1 LWNIYEKGINMIL
14 KILRNNFIKTLIDY
28 YAETEIVSF
37 FNLLSADI
45 LKMQRIDIAQNLYA
59 VISGKKQEKF
69 QNAVNKLKNYIPI
82 QYIIGNTE
90 FYNLTLKVNA
100 ATLIPRPE
108 TEELVAWIIND
119 QNNKQNISILDVGT
133 GSGCIAIALA
143 KNLPEAKVFA
153 LDVSEKALKIA
164 RQNAVD
170 NGVTIEFIEAD
181 IFDVDLGNLQFDV
194 IVSNPPYVRELEK
207 ETMSPNVLNHEPHLA
222 LFVKDDDPLLFY
234 RSIVEVANNTLKS
247 KGFLYFEINEF
258 LGNLTRQLV
267 QKLNYCNIELKKDLF
282 MKDRMIK
289 ANKK

>member
-1 LWNIYEKGINMIL
+1 MIL
-14 KILRNNFIKTLIDY
+14 KTLRNNFIKTLIDY

-282 MKDRMIK
+282 MKERMIK

>member
-1 LWNIYEKGINMIL
+1 MIL
-14 KILRNNFIKTLIDY
+14 KTLRNNFIKTLIDY

-82 QYIIGNTE
+82 QYITGNTE

-153 LDVSEKALKIA
+153 LDVSEKALRIA

-267 QKLNYCNIELKKDLF
+267 QKLNYSNIELKKDLF

>member
-1 LWNIYEKGINMIL
+1 MIL
-14 KILRNNFIKTLIDY
+14 KTLRNNFIKTLIDY

>member
-1 LWNIYEKGINMIL
+1 MIL
-14 KILRNNFIKTLIDY
+14 KTLRNNFIKTLIDY

-153 LDVSEKALKIA
+153 LDVSEKALRIA

-267 QKLNYCNIELKKDLF
+267 QKLNYSNIELKKDLF

>member
-1 LWNIYEKGINMIL
+1 M
-14 KILRNNFIKTLIDY
+14 
-28 YAETEIVSF
+28 
-37 FNLLSADI
+37 
-45 LKMQRIDIAQNLYA
+45 
-59 VISGKKQEKF
+59 
-69 QNAVNKLKNYIPI
+69 
-82 QYIIGNTE
+82 
-90 FYNLTLKVNA
+90 NA

-153 LDVSEKALKIA
+153 LDVSEKALRIA

-258 LGNLTRQLV
+258 LGNLTLQLV

>member
-1 LWNIYEKGINMIL
+1 MIL

-133 GSGCIAIALA
+133 GSGWIAIALA

-207 ETMSPNVLNHEPHLA
+207 QTMSPNVLNHEPHLA

>member
-1 LWNIYEKGINMIL
+1 MIL
-14 KILRNNFIKTLIDY
+14 KTLRNNFIKTLIDY

-82 QYIIGNTE
+82 QYITGNTE

-282 MKDRMIK
+282 MKERMIK

>member
-1 LWNIYEKGINMIL
+1 MIL

-82 QYIIGNTE
+82 QYITGNTE

>member
-1 LWNIYEKGINMIL
+1 MIL

-28 YAETEIVSF
+28 YVETEIVSF

-153 LDVSEKALKIA
+153 LDVSEKALKTA

-181 IFDVDLGNLQFDV
+181 IFDADLGNLQFDV

-258 LGNLTRQLV
+258 LGNLTRQLL
-267 QKLNYCNIELKKDLF
+267 QKLDYCNIELKKDLF

>member
-1 LWNIYEKGINMIL
+1 MIL
-14 KILRNNFIKTLIDY
+14 KSLRNNFTKILIDY
-28 YAETEIVSF
+28 YPETEIVSF
-37 FNLLSADI
+37 FNLLSVHI

-69 QNAVNKLKNYIPI
+69 QNAAKKLINYVPI
-82 QYIIGNTE
+82 QYILGYTE
-90 FYNLTLKVNA
+90 FYKLTFKVGA
-100 ATLIPRPE
+100 ATLIPRLE
-108 TEELVAWIIND
+108 TEELISWIIND
-119 QNNKQNISILDVGT
+119 HQNKQNISILDVGT

-153 LDVSEKALKIA
+153 LEVSEKALKIA
-164 RQNAVD
+164 RQNALD

-181 IFDVDLGNLQFDV
+181 IFDIDLENVQFDI

-207 ETMSPNVLNHEPHLA
+207 ETMSPNVLNYEPHLA
-222 LFVKDDDPLLFY
+222 LFVKDEDPLLFY
-234 RSIVEVANNTLKS
+234 RKITEIANSALKS

-258 LGNLTRQLV
+258 LGNLTQEFLKRQD
-267 QKLNYCNIELKKDLF
+267 YCNIKLKKDLF

>member
-14 KILRNNFIKTLIDY
+14 KTLRNNFIKTLIDY

-82 QYIIGNTE
+82 QYITGNTE

>member
-1 LWNIYEKGINMIL
+1 MIL

-207 ETMSPNVLNHEPHLA
+207 ETMSSNVLNHEPHLA

>member
-14 KILRNNFIKTLIDY
+14 KTLRNNFIKTLIDY

-82 QYIIGNTE
+82 QYITGNTE

-153 LDVSEKALKIA
+153 LDVSEKALRIA

-258 LGNLTRQLV
+258 LGNLTQEFLKRQD
-267 QKLNYCNIELKKDLF
+267 YCNIKLKKDLF

>member
-14 KILRNNFIKTLIDY
+14 KTLRNNFIKTLIDY

-153 LDVSEKALKIA
+153 LDVSEKALRIA
-164 RQNAVD
+164 RQNALD

-258 LGNLTRQLV
+258 LGNLTLQLV

>member
-14 KILRNNFIKTLIDY
+14 KTLRNNFIKTLIDY

-153 LDVSEKALKIA
+153 LDVSEKALRIA

-194 IVSNPPYVRELEK
+194 IVSNPPYVLEWEK

>member
-1 LWNIYEKGINMIL
+1 MIL
-14 KILRNNFIKTLIDY
+14 KTLRNNFIKTLIDY

-82 QYIIGNTE
+82 QYITGNTE

-153 LDVSEKALKIA
+153 LDVSEKALRIA

>member
-1 LWNIYEKGINMIL
+1 MIL

-82 QYIIGNTE
+82 QYITGNTE

-282 MKDRMIK
+282 MKERMIK

>member
-14 KILRNNFIKTLIDY
+14 KTLRNNFIKTLIDY

-82 QYIIGNTE
+82 QYITGNTE

-153 LDVSEKALKIA
+153 LDVSEKALRIA

-258 LGNLTRQLV
+258 LGNLTLQLV

>member
-14 KILRNNFIKTLIDY
+14 KTLRNNFIKTLIDY

>member
-1 LWNIYEKGINMIL
+1 MIL

-207 ETMSPNVLNHEPHLA
+207 QTMSPNVLNHEPHLA

>member
-1 LWNIYEKGINMIL
+1 MIL
-14 KILRNNFIKTLIDY
+14 KTLRNNFIKTLIDY

-82 QYIIGNTE
+82 QYITGNTE

-153 LDVSEKALKIA
+153 LDVSEKALRIA

-258 LGNLTRQLV
+258 LGNLTLQLV

>member
-14 KILRNNFIKTLIDY
+14 KTLRNNFIKTLIDY

-82 QYIIGNTE
+82 QYITGNTE

-153 LDVSEKALKIA
+153 LDVSEKALRIA

>member
-1 LWNIYEKGINMIL
+1 MIL

>member
-1 LWNIYEKGINMIL
+1 MIL
-14 KILRNNFIKTLIDY
+14 KTLRNNFIKTLIDH

-82 QYIIGNTE
+82 QYITGNTE

>member
-1 LWNIYEKGINMIL
+1 MIL
-14 KILRNNFIKTLIDY
+14 KTLRNNFIKTLIDY

-153 LDVSEKALKIA
+153 LDVSEKALRIA

-258 LGNLTRQLV
+258 LGDLTRQLV
-267 QKLNYCNIELKKDLF
+267 KRLNYRDIELKKDLSR
-282 MKDRMIK
+282 KDRMLK

>member
-1 LWNIYEKGINMIL
+1 MIL

-282 MKDRMIK
+282 MKDRLIK

>member
-1 LWNIYEKGINMIL
+1 MIL
-14 KILRNNFIKTLIDY
+14 KTLRNNFIKTLIDY

-82 QYIIGNTE
+82 QYITGNTE

-181 IFDVDLGNLQFDV
+181 IFDVDLGNLQ
-194 IVSNPPYVRELEK
+194 
-207 ETMSPNVLNHEPHLA
+207 LA
-222 LFVKDDDPLLFY
+222 TF
-234 RSIVEVANNTLKS
+234 
-247 KGFLYFEINEF
+247 
-258 LGNLTRQLV
+258 
-267 QKLNYCNIELKKDLF
+267 
-282 MKDRMIK
+282 
-289 ANKK
+289 

>member
-1 LWNIYEKGINMIL
+1 MIL
-14 KILRNNFIKTLIDY
+14 KTLRNNFIKTLIDY

-82 QYIIGNTE
+82 QYITGNTE

-153 LDVSEKALKIA
+153 LDVSEKALRIA

-181 IFDVDLGNLQFDV
+181 IFDVDLGNLQLLINNDKK
-194 IVSNPPYVRELEK
+194 IPPHHSLESVELYCFCL
-207 ETMSPNVLNHEPHLA
+207 SVCLSVC
-222 LFVKDDDPLLFY
+222 LFVCLFIFNAHSNIPPPLFSY
-234 RSIVEVANNTLKS
+234 YKW
-247 KGFLYFEINEF
+247 
-258 LGNLTRQLV
+258 LT
-267 QKLNYCNIELKKDLF
+267 N
-282 MKDRMIK
+282 
-289 ANKK
+289 

>member
-82 QYIIGNTE
+82 QYITGNTE

>member
-1 LWNIYEKGINMIL
+1 MIL
-14 KILRNNFIKTLIDY
+14 KTLRNNFIKTLIDY

-153 LDVSEKALKIA
+153 LDVSEKALRIA

-194 IVSNPPYVRELEK
+194 IVSNPPYVLEWEK
-207 ETMSPNVLNHEPHLA
+207 ETMSPNVLNHKVHLA
-222 LFVKDDDPLLFY
+222 LCVKDGDPLLFY

>member
-14 KILRNNFIKTLIDY
+14 KTLRNNFIKTLIDY

-153 LDVSEKALKIA
+153 LDVSEKALRIA

>member
-1 LWNIYEKGINMIL
+1 MIL
-14 KILRNNFIKTLIDY
+14 KTLRNNFIKTLIDY

-153 LDVSEKALKIA
+153 LDVSEKALRIA
-164 RQNAVD
+164 RQNALD

-258 LGNLTRQLV
+258 LGNLTLQLV

>member
-1 LWNIYEKGINMIL
+1 M
-14 KILRNNFIKTLIDY
+14 
-28 YAETEIVSF
+28 
-37 FNLLSADI
+37 
-45 LKMQRIDIAQNLYA
+45 
-59 VISGKKQEKF
+59 
-69 QNAVNKLKNYIPI
+69 
-82 QYIIGNTE
+82 
-90 FYNLTLKVNA
+90 
-100 ATLIPRPE
+100 
-108 TEELVAWIIND
+108 
-119 QNNKQNISILDVGT
+119 
-133 GSGCIAIALA
+133 
-143 KNLPEAKVFA
+143 
-153 LDVSEKALKIA
+153 
-164 RQNAVD
+164 D

-258 LGNLTRQLV
+258 LGNLTLQLV

>member
-1 LWNIYEKGINMIL
+1 MIL
-14 KILRNNFIKTLIDY
+14 KTLRNNFIKTLIDY

-82 QYIIGNTE
+82 QYITGNTE

>member
-1 LWNIYEKGINMIL
+1 MIL
-14 KILRNNFIKTLIDY
+14 KTLRNNFIKTLIDY

-153 LDVSEKALKIA
+153 LDVSEKALRIA

>member
-1 LWNIYEKGINMIL
+1 MIL
-14 KILRNNFIKTLIDY
+14 KTLRNNFIKTLIDY

-234 RSIVEVANNTLKS
+234 RSILEVANNTLKS